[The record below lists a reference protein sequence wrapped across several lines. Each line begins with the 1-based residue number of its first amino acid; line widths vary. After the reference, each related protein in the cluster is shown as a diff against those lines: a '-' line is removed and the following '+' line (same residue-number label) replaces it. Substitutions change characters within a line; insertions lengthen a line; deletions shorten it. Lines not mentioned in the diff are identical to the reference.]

1 MARQF
6 TRDQFHALVWSKPMT
21 HLAKEFALSD
31 VALHK
36 ICRKHGVPTPPL
48 GWWAKKQAGKA
59 VTRTPLPKLRE
70 GAADR
75 IVIAAPE
82 LRGETPAVSSVRE
95 EARVRAS
102 DRTLD
107 DREWDLPIIHRT
119 IAALRAAAPSEKGL
133 VVSDGADMISCEVA
147 PDSLSR
153 VETVLRRIAAA
164 VTHQGFGMEAGARGV
179 SLVGN
184 GETIDFRVSEEV
196 KRIKHVLTPT
206 EQKQDDAW
214 RRKSERRCNRGSWDV
229 EFELRPR
236 FADWDYVSTGRLGFE
251 MDKVYV
257 ERGQGPRS
265 TFRDSKVQRLDDM
278 ADDIAVA
285 LVVLATAK
293 REERERR
300 AEAERLRLEA
310 KRERERP
317 QREKHVEERR
327 RQELDDL
334 LKDID
339 ALERFRA
346 LHGRL
351 AAYAASEGTPRVAEF
366 LKWAASELV
375 AREAAL
381 SPGSLEARF
390 GGSRIFGEDDDHSFQ
405 SPHWY

>member
-6 TRDQFHALVWSKPMT
+6 SRDQFHALVWSKPMT
-21 HLAKEFALSD
+21 HLAREFGLSD

-36 ICRKHGVPTPPL
+36 ICRKHSIPTPPL
-48 GWWAKKQAGKA
+48 GWWAKQQAGKP
-59 VTRTPLPKLRE
+59 VRRTPLPVLE
-70 GAADR
+70 VGATDR

-82 LRGETPAVSSVRE
+82 LRGETPAVASVRE

-102 DRTLD
+102 DGVFD
-107 DREWDLPIIHRT
+107 DEERSFPIVDRT
-119 IAALRAAAPSEKGL
+119 IAALRAAAPSDKGL
-133 VVSDGADMISCEVA
+133 VVSSGADVISCEVA
-147 PDSLSR
+147 PGSLSR
-153 VETVLRRIAAA
+153 VETVLRRIATAA
-164 VTHQGFGMEAGARGV
+164 THQGFVMEAGARGAC
-179 SLVGN
+179 LVGS
-184 GETIDFRVSEEV
+184 GETIGFRLSEEV
-196 KRIKHVLTPT
+196 KRIRHVLTPA
-206 EQKQDDAW
+206 EQKQEDAW
-214 RRKSERRCNRGSWDV
+214 RRKSERRWNSNSWDD

-257 ERGQGPRS
+257 ERGRGPRS
-265 TFRDSKVQRLDDM
+265 TFRDAKVQRLDDM

-317 QREKHVEERR
+317 LREKHVEERR
-327 RQELDDL
+327 RHELDGL
-334 LKDID
+334 LEDIE

-351 AAYAASEGTPRVAEF
+351 AALAASDDTPRVAEF
-366 LKWAASELV
+366 LEWAASELA
-375 AREAAL
+375 ARERAF
-381 SPGSLEARF
+381 SPRSLEARF
-390 GGSRIFGEDDDHSFQ
+390 AGLRIFGEDDDHSFQ